1 MHGHRLTGAPSV
13 GHMPPI
19 LPQSAENPLAWT
31 ALVRRRAGGRTQLT
45 NEERNRLIAEVAYLR
60 AEQRGL
66 SSRLEL
72 GRSRQGSRFV
82 FGFVA
87 EDVG

>member
-1 MHGHRLTGAPSV
+1 MHGHRLTGAASV

-60 AEQRGL
+60 AEQRGFLPGQEIEDWLAAEREVTRIL
-66 SSRLEL
+66 SRK
-72 GRSRQGSRFV
+72 
-82 FGFVA
+82 
-87 EDVG
+87 